1 MPPKAMVV
9 AQTSTMS
16 MPTEP
21 VARSSGRLVPH
32 AAVALVATAALFGG
46 CATRVDVRPMAT
58 GRSDVSAFELN
69 GGDVQAL
76 RREAQRLCPLGGEIV
91 REAGHGLAPEADAGR
106 WRNAVS
112 TLAAWVEPP
121 RRPAQMVVL
130 CREGGDR
137 YKLPAAAAAQ
147 PVSHPA
153 AAPTSEVTAA
163 LPVGPISPEW

>member
-1 MPPKAMVV
+1 MAMP
-9 AQTSTMS
+9 QTVP

-21 VARSSGRLVPH
+21 VASTAFPRCGL
-32 AAVALVATAALFGG
+32 AAAIVVAAAWLLTG
-46 CATRVDVRPMAT
+46 CATRLDVRPMAT

-69 GGDVQAL
+69 GADVHTL

-91 REAGHGLAPEADAGR
+91 REAGHSLPPDADAGR
-106 WRNAVS
+106 WRNTMN

-137 YKLPAAAAAQ
+137 YKLQAAGPAAPVVQ
-147 PVSHPA
+147 PASVPA
-153 AAPTSEVTAA
+153 SDVTAA
-163 LPVGPISPEW
+163 LPVGPILPEW